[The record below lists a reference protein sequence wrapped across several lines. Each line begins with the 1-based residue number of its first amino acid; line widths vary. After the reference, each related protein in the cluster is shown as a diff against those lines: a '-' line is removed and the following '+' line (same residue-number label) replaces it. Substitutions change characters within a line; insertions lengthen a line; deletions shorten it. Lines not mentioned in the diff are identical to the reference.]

1 MLVKPNSGL
10 LAKPSGRVKAGH
22 GSEGNQSG
30 HSSVLPRKASTPT
43 DEGNKNLFSQYKTL
57 FRLI

>member
-10 LAKPSGRVKAGH
+10 AKPSGRVRAGH

-30 HSSVLPRKASTPT
+30 HSVLPRKASTPT

>member
-22 GSEGNQSG
+22 GSEGNQNG
-30 HSSVLPRKASTPT
+30 HSVLPRKKASTPT
-43 DEGNKNLFSQYKTL
+43 DEGNKNLFSQYKTYSG
-57 FRLI
+57 